1 MEQKVKKVLQSS
13 DLKNSVYTLINEIK
27 KEKESHIEELIL
39 EIDRLKREIESEKD
53 ELKKELNRA
62 FELMEKLADELES
75 GKKEELI
82 SAIEENKLKTLEFL
96 GILKET
102 TEAAI
107 IAAIEKNEDIEET
120 IEEITK
126 NLAFETI
133 DFNVDAEHIKDVSKT
148 ILLVASDIASV
159 SINYSDEILR
169 GSVFGVKKGILKSIE
184 KFKEIVEN
192 TPQEARSFIV
202 SNYENIIRDLNR
214 VDEIYV
220 SCIKEVADR
229 SETGV
234 KEKLQ
239 ELSNELGSV
248 IYKLK
253 NSAEEAVELFRAKL
267 NNLSIDKEATT
278 SLLKNSAS
286 EAKRLGIRAFMMAK
300 AALDGAIKGAKDAIN
315 KEKNEK

>member
-53 ELKKELNRA
+53 ELKKELSRA